1 MRTTWK
7 APVGVCGATA
17 LLLLAGCT
25 AGTPEPTAP
34 SSSAPSASSSAEPTT
49 APSTGPSTPPAAASA
64 LTPVALAPIGNPLVV
79 PGSDGLQHIDYD
91 VLVTNVFTAPLT
103 LTSVEVRNRQDGA
116 TVLKLEGDDLA
127 TATEQNF
134 LQKPVTPPAQIP
146 VSGQAA
152 VEIDV
157 KVPAGAAL
165 PSELDHVVTWS
176 VPADAPALSIVDG
189 KNTGQVSGLPLTVS
203 TIAPVSITA
212 PLKGNGWWSLQGCCL
227 PNGHRSLRYAVDGT
241 HEIKSEMFAA
251 DWVRLENGAFFS
263 GEGDTNDDYTYIG
276 TDLLAVADGTVV
288 KARDGLPNETPGQ
301 PPANVKVG
309 EDYIGN
315 TVVLQIAPDRYAVY
329 GHMDT
334 GTVAVKV
341 GDQVKAGAVLGKLG
355 NSGNSTAAHLHFVIT
370 DGPDFL
376 TGSSIPF
383 VVDRWTLQG
392 NAAIPQGPGTI
403 AVTGPAGPQTGTH
416 PLWLSVAD
424 FG

>member
-1 MRTTWK
+1 M
-7 APVGVCGATA
+7 CGATA

-25 AGTPEPTAP
+25 AGTPEPAAP

-49 APSTGPSTPPAAASA
+49 APSTGPSTPPAAATA
-64 LTPVALAPIGNPLVV
+64 LTPVTLAPIGNPLVV

-91 VLVTNVFTAPLT
+91 ILVTNVFTAPLT

-251 DWVRLENGAFFS
+251 DWVRLENGAFFT
-263 GEGDTNDDYTYIG
+263 GEGDTQRR
-276 TDLLAVADGTVV
+276 LHLHRHRPLAVADGTVV

-301 PPANVKVG
+301 PRR
-309 EDYIGN
+309 
-315 TVVLQIAPDRYAVY
+315 T
-329 GHMDT
+329 
-334 GTVAVKV
+334 
-341 GDQVKAGAVLGKLG
+341 
-355 NSGNSTAAHLHFVIT
+355 
-370 DGPDFL
+370 
-376 TGSSIPF
+376 
-383 VVDRWTLQG
+383 
-392 NAAIPQGPGTI
+392 
-403 AVTGPAGPQTGTH
+403 
-416 PLWLSVAD
+416 
-424 FG
+424 

>member
-17 LLLLAGCT
+17 LLLAGCT
-25 AGTPEPTAP
+25 AGTPEPAAP

-49 APSTGPSTPPAAASA
+49 APSTGPSTPPAAATA
-64 LTPVALAPIGNPLVV
+64 LTPVTLAPIGNPLVV

-116 TVLKLEGDDLA
+116 AVLKLEGDDLA

-189 KNTGQVSGLPLTVS
+189 KNTGQVSGLPLAVS

-227 PNGHRSLRYAVDGT
+227 PNGHRS
-241 HEIKSEMFAA
+241 
-251 DWVRLENGAFFS
+251 S

-315 TVVLQIAPDRYAVY
+315 MSSSRSPR
-329 GHMDT
+329 T
-334 GTVAVKV
+334 GTP
-341 GDQVKAGAVLGKLG
+341 
-355 NSGNSTAAHLHFVIT
+355 S
-370 DGPDFL
+370 
-376 TGSSIPF
+376 
-383 VVDRWTLQG
+383 
-392 NAAIPQGPGTI
+392 
-403 AVTGPAGPQTGTH
+403 TGTWT
-416 PLWLSVAD
+416 PGRSR
-424 FG
+424 